1 MKHCTTYNF
10 KIRDFYN
17 DTFCQNEMFAKENE
31 NGNDYKMGELFRGFK
46 FKSHYKPISAFS
58 EKHLLQLLLHISST
72 FGVEKKRT
80 IVPTFFSKECY
91 WSYLLFFFFKR
102 VLTYFLQLL
111 IFNSIFFIDLKPNNR
126 KNSPSSD
133 EATILPLPQHYG
145 GLAASLKKRRP
156 FHSLMAFNLS
166 RESRNSVRQI

>member
-31 NGNDYKMGELFRGFK
+31 NGNDYKMGGLFQGFK

-58 EKHLLQLLLHISST
+58 EKHLLQLLHISST

-80 IVPTFFSKECY
+80 IVPTFISKECY
-91 WSYLLFFFFKR
+91 WSYLLFFFSNVY
-102 VLTYFLQLL
+102 VLFPTPHFQ
-111 IFNSIFFIDLKPNNR
+111 FNFFIDLKPNNR

>member
-1 MKHCTTYNF
+1 MTYNF

-58 EKHLLQLLLHISST
+58 EKHLLQLLLLHISSA
-72 FGVEKKRT
+72 FGVEKKTYYCAYFLFKRMLLVLST
-80 IVPTFFSKECY
+80 I
-91 WSYLLFFFFKR
+91 FFFKR
-102 VLTYFLQLL
+102 VRTF
-111 IFNSIFFIDLKPNNR
+111 FHSSFSIHFFIDLKPNNR

-133 EATILPLPQHYG
+133 EATILPSPQHHRG

>member
-58 EKHLLQLLLHISST
+58 EKHLLQLLLLHISST
-72 FGVEKKRT
+72 FGVEKKRS

-91 WSYLLFFFFKR
+91 WSYLLFFFQTC
-102 VLTYFLQLL
+102 TYFLQLL